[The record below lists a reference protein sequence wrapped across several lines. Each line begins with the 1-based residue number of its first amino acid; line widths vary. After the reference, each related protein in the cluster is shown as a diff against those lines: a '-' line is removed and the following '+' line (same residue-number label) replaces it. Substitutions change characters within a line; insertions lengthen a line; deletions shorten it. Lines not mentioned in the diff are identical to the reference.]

1 MSLIKCLRLTARPCN
16 SLLKFKSDIL
26 SFKYIKNASVLSHSY
41 CSEAVE
47 RFKLFA
53 SDGSLNTVPENA
65 DYFTVFGIKKSFAL
79 DTAKLSKGRFKE
91 SVLS

>member
-26 SFKYIKNASVLSHSY
+26 SFKYINVSLLSHSY

-79 DTAKLSKGRFKE
+79 DTAKLSKGRFIE